1 MNQLFSCCF
10 VFMYEDALS
19 STAGK
24 TGRRKEMNYQG
35 QAVASKP
42 AKVVPIFSSTWVALF
57 VMLRESLRP
66 STSA

>member
-1 MNQLFSCCF
+1 
-10 VFMYEDALS
+10 
-19 STAGK
+19 
-24 TGRRKEMNYQG
+24 MNYQG